1 MQTVK
6 FSMAG
11 EIIRRLTQIQ
21 EEIGELVEELEIL
34 SDEDLMS
41 GIEESERD
49 FEAGRYYTLKTE
61 KDIDKFFS
69 DLEEE

>member
-1 MQTVK
+1 M
-6 FSMAG
+6 
-11 EIIRRLTQIQ
+11 
-21 EEIGELVEELEIL
+21 

>member
-1 MQTVK
+1 
-6 FSMAG
+6 
-11 EIIRRLTQIQ
+11 
-21 EEIGELVEELEIL
+21 L

-49 FEAGRYYTLKTE
+49 FEAGQYYTLKTE
-61 KDIDKFFS
+61 KDIGKFFS